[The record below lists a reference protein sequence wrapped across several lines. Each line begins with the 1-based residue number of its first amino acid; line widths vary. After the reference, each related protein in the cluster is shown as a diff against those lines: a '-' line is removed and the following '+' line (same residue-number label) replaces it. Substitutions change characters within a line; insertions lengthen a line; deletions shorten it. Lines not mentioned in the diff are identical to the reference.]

1 MFTHRKAGGTVAL
14 AGGNVTHPS
23 IHTQTR
29 LQAAVA
35 EETARAGLIAEEP
48 RPPGLAC
55 AFTFHGVAAGQKNTD
70 KYDETVL
77 SFKARS

>member
-55 AFTFHGVAAGQKNTD
+55 AFTFHGVAAGQK
-70 KYDETVL
+70 KYG
-77 SFKARS
+77 